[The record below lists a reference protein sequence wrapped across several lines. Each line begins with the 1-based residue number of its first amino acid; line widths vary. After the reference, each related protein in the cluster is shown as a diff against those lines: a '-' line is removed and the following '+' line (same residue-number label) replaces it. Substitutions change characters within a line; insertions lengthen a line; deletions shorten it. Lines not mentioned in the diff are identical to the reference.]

1 MSIGISMIS
10 LRIGL
15 SISSRS
21 NSNIVMMTLII
32 IGIIIII
39 IIIVIITMHIIMII
53 IIIIIISSSG
63 SIIYFIISIIIII
76 IIIAIA
82 IIIMRSPCT
91 MALRL
96 PATVASAFV
105 GAWKGTN
112 DNNDNKDNNND
123 NIGQTSLGEGQLR
136 SALIGSLHILSLFD
150 GGTCWVPIYQHLS
163 IVRTFFPQ
171 PDKSMTFAA
180 APLVLTPFVRSQGA
194 SLVLTLLL
202 KVLLGV

>member
-1 MSIGISMIS
+1 MMI
-10 LRIGL
+10 
-15 SISSRS
+15 
-21 NSNIVMMTLII
+21 LII
-32 IGIIIII
+32 IGIIIIIII

-53 IIIIIISSSG
+53 IIIIIRSSSSSSSG
-63 SIIYFIISIIIII
+63 SIIYFIISILIII